1 MHGQIAMFPLDHCS
15 LHCTGWTLQLQWVAR
30 MSATWC
36 SETVLT
42 TGSII
47 PLSRDVT
54 MILYGLSHRGTCS
67 WCHIDCN
74 SQLSNNFALFNSLH
88 TATSQALSAAASL
101 SATVDKEQT
110 CSCCSTWKASSSCRR
125 SSPHF
130 TMTGTRRHADKWPYG
145 DDSRILCTFSSQ
157 GSLSA
162 AADGSSGSCYEH
174 KYTSHCQ
181 NVSYTTLQTSFQHS
195 SAMPH

>member
-1 MHGQIAMFPLDHCS
+1 MQQTRHQKYESVTD
-15 LHCTGWTLQLQWVAR
+15 
-30 MSATWC
+30 TWC

-54 MILYGLSHRGTCS
+54 MILYGLNHSGTCS
-67 WCHIDCN
+67 WCQIDYSHTQN
-74 SQLSNNFALFNSLH
+74 SVLFDSPH
-88 TATSQALSAAASL
+88 TAASQASTRPALPL
-101 SATVDKEQT
+101 LTTQDKALT
-110 CSCCSTWKASSSCRR
+110 CRCRSTWYARSSCRR

-162 AADGSSGSCYEH
+162 AADGSSGSCCWHSIHLMYIDRWIGQGL
-174 KYTSHCQ
+174 TSCSTH
-181 NVSYTTLQTSFQHS
+181 YRSFRR
-195 SAMPH
+195 